1 MQQQFLKYGLKI
13 THDFW
18 VLTPELTDNVFWK
31 LMEKQLV
38 VEYFA
43 ILLNVGFNL
52 NIHIL
57 PRSIRRCLTK
67 TKKCIKHRFNEE
79 KMCAI

>member
-18 VLTPELTDNVFWK
+18 ILTPELTDNVFWK

-43 ILLNVGFNL
+43 ILLNVGFIL
-52 NIHIL
+52 NIHS
-57 PRSIRRCLTK
+57 P
-67 TKKCIKHRFNEE
+67 
-79 KMCAI
+79 